1 MLGQSKV
8 LPLLHSV
15 RAKLLIVLAVLS
27 LPLLVVSLIQLNN
40 YRIDLNE
47 QTSATAGLK
56 ATAAAGSLFS
66 WLENHQPSMKTGSE
80 WAPPDI
86 ESLYSRLRRD
96 TASDAETPIVVFDAQ
111 GR

>member
-1 MLGQSKV
+1 MPGQSRA

-40 YRIDLNE
+40 YRVDLNE
-47 QTSATAGLK
+47 QARATASLK

-66 WLENHQPSMKTGSE
+66 WLENHQAIVKQGNQLSAADAE
-80 WAPPDI
+80 A
-86 ESLYSRLRRD
+86 LYSRLRRD
-96 TASDAETPIVVFDAQ
+96 SASDAE
-111 GR
+111 